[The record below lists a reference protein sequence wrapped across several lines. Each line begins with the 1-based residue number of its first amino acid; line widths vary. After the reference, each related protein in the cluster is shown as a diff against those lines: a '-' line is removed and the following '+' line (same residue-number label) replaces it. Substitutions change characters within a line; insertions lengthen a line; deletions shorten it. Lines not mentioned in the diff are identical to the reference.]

1 MRIVIL
7 VLLVVPFFATAQIN
21 KSANEL
27 AKEVTREYLVTKLFR
42 GKNYQPIRY
51 GELKAKNDKRSSVA
65 WTLEHDFEVTDME
78 PSGFNNFQNK
88 NFYSFLFFLDKRM
101 KIVKAES
108 FMKPR

>member
-1 MRIVIL
+1 MALIL
-7 VLLVVPFFATAQIN
+7 LLAVPFFASAQIN

-27 AKEVTREYLVTKLFR
+27 AQEVTREYLVTKLFR

-65 WTLEHDFEVTDME
+65 WTLEHDFEVSDAR
-78 PSGFNNFQNK
+78 PSGFNDIQNK
-88 NFYSFLFFLDKRM
+88 HFYSFLFFLDKRM

-108 FMKPR
+108 FMKSR